1 MREIKL
7 PFGTI
12 YVEDI
17 ENRAEKDEIK
27 IFDSNKKHLDTWY
40 LNSQNIEQSIVKFN
54 NYLNR
59 SKYQLSI
66 KRFLKGF
73 MAYQIVSRDWRKV
86 AQSLEHTFSH
96 YKEKINSSEEVMN
109 HAWTNKIGE
118 YYIQVI

>member
-86 AQSLEHTFSH
+86 AQSLEYTFSH
-96 YKEKINSSEEVMN
+96 YNEKINSLEEVMD